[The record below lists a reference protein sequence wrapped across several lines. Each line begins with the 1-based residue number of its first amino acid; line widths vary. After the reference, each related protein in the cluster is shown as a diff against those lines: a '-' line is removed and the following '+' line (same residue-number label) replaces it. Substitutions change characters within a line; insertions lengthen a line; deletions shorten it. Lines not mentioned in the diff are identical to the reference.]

1 MATPPERTEY
11 EAFPTP
17 AMPAWARGA
26 RLTREQLAAAE
37 RTRDYHVRKLESR
50 SAGGT
55 ERSGDSGSRNEH

>member
-11 EAFPTP
+11 EASTPP

-50 SAGGT
+50 SAGSA
-55 ERSGDSGSRNEH
+55 ERGGDSGSRSEH